1 MTVCFCI
8 VKFKFNGMGTKFM
21 KFRCMNKLV
30 YLLFFLFLT
39 QPLVQPLCAMN
50 QIGLGDI
57 DLSDIDMIEDDKKDS
72 TQTRMDDL
80 QLQTAAQV
88 LADYIKNPIW
98 QSTVAPQGRDI
109 LYHIPYK
116 IAAIEYGGIAG
127 NVFFN
132 MTNRMHTSSSS
143 LMGELQ
149 GATLKGLQSVA
160 DLFLEDLVGEEYA
173 KDLSSVI
180 PLFGEITL
188 QEHRGGVLFQG
199 GFIKGPFS
207 VQLHTSLQVAER
219 NFYISKKRQRELTEL
234 FSKYDDGGEFDESEL
249 YYIRFGMG
257 DTRLKLGMNTLNMTD
272 FQNDFGFECII
283 PTSLFSHSPKIDA
296 DPSGIIDD
304 ISSNEALQEG
314 ITDVLKGMRDYLID
328 PKLGN
333 GGHFGFGCYMES
345 KADLFHRLL
354 QLWMR
359 ASYDKL
365 FPADEYRLFMF
376 KQTVTPAYL
385 KTVADAGDPIEIRR
399 VLKPFIQEY
408 LLPTSFKSDVHPGG
422 IFNFVFAASIE
433 IKKMRFAIGYD
444 YYAQQKES
452 IDKIYN
458 TNISMSDLNVENT
471 QAGSVEQHK
480 VFAEALY
487 VKKYKR
493 CDLGMGLGGDTA
505 IYSRGIGDDWTVYLK
520 VAASF

>member
-1 MTVCFCI
+1 
-8 VKFKFNGMGTKFM
+8 M

-57 DLSDIDMIEDDKKDS
+57 DLSDIDMIEDDEKDS
-72 TQTRMDDL
+72 VQTRMDDTEL
-80 QLQTAAQV
+80 IGAASA
-88 LADYIKNPIW
+88 LADGFKQPIW
-98 QSTVAPQGRDI
+98 ENTKAPEGRDI

-127 NVFFN
+127 NLFFN
-132 MTNRMHTSSSS
+132 MTNRMNTSSSS
-143 LMGELQ
+143 LMGQLQ
-149 GATLKGLQSVA
+149 GERLEK
-160 DLFLEDLVGEEYA
+160 LEDVMELLVG
-173 KDLSSVI
+173 KLIGPNSQDVLSSVVPI
-180 PLFGEITL
+180 LGKITI
-188 QEHRGGVLFQG
+188 QEHKLGALFQG

-219 NFYISKKRQRELTEL
+219 NFYISTRNQKIVRDT
-234 FSKYDDGGEFDESEL
+234 FSKYDQGGEFDRNEL
-249 YYIRFGMG
+249 IYWRFGMG
-257 DTRLKLGMNTLNMTD
+257 DTRLKIGMNTLNMTD

-283 PTSLFSHSPKIDA
+283 PTSQLSHSPKITA
-296 DPSGIIDD
+296 DPSGILDD
-304 ISSNEALQEG
+304 TSSNEALQNG
-314 ITDVLKGMRDYLID
+314 IVDVLKGMRDYLID
-328 PKLGN
+328 PRLGN
-333 GGHFGFGCYMES
+333 GGHFAFGCYMES

-365 FPADEYRLFMF
+365 FPGDEYRLFMY
-376 KQTVTPAYL
+376 KTTITPNDL
-385 KTVADAGDPIEIRR
+385 QVAAETGDADIVRP
-399 VLKPFIQEY
+399 VLQKFLQEY

-422 IFNFVFAASIE
+422 IFNFVFAASTE

-458 TNISMSDLNVENT
+458 TNVSMSDLKVEDT
-471 QAGSVEQHK
+471 ESDSVEQHK
-480 VFAEALY
+480 VFAEAVY

-493 CDLGMGLGGDTA
+493 CDLGVGLGGDTA
-505 IYSRGIGDDWTVYLK
+505 IYSRGIGDDWTVYFK

>member
-1 MTVCFCI
+1 ME
-8 VKFKFNGMGTKFM
+8 TKFM
-21 KFRCMNKLV
+21 KFRYVNKIVLLV
-30 YLLFFLFLT
+30 FFLFLT
-39 QPLVQPLCAMN
+39 QYVSAME
-50 QIGLGDI
+50 QIGIGDI
-57 DLSDIDMIEDDKKDS
+57 DISDIDAIEDDEKDL

-88 LADYIKNPIW
+88 LAEYIKNPIW

-116 IAAIEYGGIAG
+116 IAAIEYGGVAG
-127 NVFFN
+127 NIFVN
-132 MTNRMHTSSSS
+132 LTNKMHTSSSS

-149 GATLKGLQSVA
+149 GATLNGLKSVA
-160 DLFLEDLVGEEYA
+160 ELFLEDLVGEDLA
-173 KDLSSVI
+173 KDLSSIV
-180 PLFGEITL
+180 PLLGEITL
-188 QEHRGGVLFQG
+188 QERKGGILFQG

-207 VQLHTSLQVAER
+207 VQLHTSLQIAER
-219 NFYISKKRQRELTEL
+219 NFYIRKKRQRELTEL
-234 FSKYDDGGEFDESEL
+234 FSKYDEGGEFDKREL

-257 DTRLKLGMNTLNMTD
+257 DTRLKFGANTLNMTD

-283 PTSLFSHSPKIDA
+283 PTSLFSHSPKINA
-296 DPSGIIDD
+296 DPSGIIND

-314 ITDVLKGMRDYLID
+314 ITNVLKGMRDYLID

-376 KQTVTPAYL
+376 KQTVTPDYL
-385 KTVADAGDPIEIRR
+385 KTVADAGNPAEIRR

-408 LLPTSFKSDVHPGG
+408 LLPTSFKSNVHPGG
-422 IFNFVFAASIE
+422 IFNFVLAASTE
-433 IKKMRFAIGYD
+433 IKKMRFALGYD

-452 IDKIYN
+452 IEKIYN
-458 TNISMSDLNVENT
+458 TNISMSELKVENT
-471 QAGSVEQHK
+471 AAGSVEQHK
-480 VFAEALY
+480 VFAEGVYL
-487 VKKYKR
+487 KKYKR
-493 CDLGMGLGGDTA
+493 CDLGVGLGGDTA
-505 IYSRGIGDDWTVYLK
+505 ICSRGIGNDWTVYFK
-520 VAASF
+520 IAASF